1 MFKNL
6 RIGVKLGL
14 GFSLVLLLLAIVV
27 VVGVTRMSLMNQATE
42 KIVTKD
48 WVKASLANDISDLAN
63 DNAKA
68 NMQLFLVS
76 DKQATARI
84 LERIDGN
91 KKKISDIVAQLEEL
105 LYLPEG
111 KAKLAKIKEE
121 RKVYVA
127 SFTQASK
134 LLLDEGKR
142 DAGTAILV
150 KETLPAL
157 DNFMAAINDLVGF
170 QRTIVDASAEQAR
183 QTYNTAH
190 TLMIALAI
198 AAALSGL
205 GIAFAVTR
213 SITKPLNLAVSVANQ
228 LAEGDLNARI
238 EVDSTDETGK
248 LLGAMKNMVQNL
260 SQIITEVRSAAD
272 NLSSAS
278 EQVSATAQ
286 SLSQAASE
294 QASSAEETTSAV
306 EQMSASI
313 NQNAENAKLTES
325 MSTKSSSEA
334 AEGGD
339 AVKETVAA
347 MKSIAEKI
355 SIIDDIAYQTNL
367 LALNAAIEAA
377 RAGDHGRGF
386 AVVAA
391 EVRKLAERSQ
401 VAAQE
406 IGTVA
411 KGSVALAERAGKLLE
426 AMLPS
431 ITKTA
436 DLVQEITA
444 ASEEQST
451 GVSQINT
458 AMIQLNQT
466 TQQNASSS
474 EELAATAEEMSAQ
487 AEQLQQNMAFFK
499 LEADAINS
507 SVVNFAPRATSSKTA
522 MRPAKAELVQ
532 SEESRE
538 AEFVKF

>member
-6 RIGVKLGL
+6 RIGIKLGL
-14 GFSLVLLLLAIVV
+14 GFGLVLLLLSIVV
-27 VVGVTRMSLMNQATE
+27 GVGVTRMSLMNQATE
-42 KIVTKD
+42 TIVTKD

-63 DNAKA
+63 DNAKS
-68 NMQLFLVS
+68 NMELFLIS
-76 DKQATARI
+76 DSKAMVKI

-105 LYLPEG
+105 LYRPEG
-111 KAKLAKIKEE
+111 KAKLAKIKEA
-121 RKVYVA
+121 RMIYVA
-127 SFTQASK
+127 SFTQAAK
-134 LLLDEGKR
+134 LLLDDGKR
-142 DAGTAILV
+142 DAGLAILL

-157 DNFMAAINDLVGF
+157 KNFTDAIDDLVKF
-170 QRTIVDASAEQAR
+170 QRTIVEASAEQAR
-183 QTYNTAH
+183 ETYHTAH
-190 TLMIALAI
+190 NLMIALAI
-198 AAALSGL
+198 SAALAGL

-213 SITKPLNLAVSVANQ
+213 SITKPLNVAVSVANQ
-228 LAEGDLNARI
+228 LAEGDLNAQI
-238 EVDSTDETGK
+238 EVGSTDETGK
-248 LLGAMKNMVQNL
+248 LLGAMKNMVQKL

-294 QASSAEETTSAV
+294 QAASAEETSSAV

-313 NQNAENAKLTES
+313 NQNAENAKLTEN
-325 MSTKSSSEA
+325 MSAKSSAEA
-334 AEGGD
+334 TEGGG
-339 AVKETVAA
+339 AVKETVSA

-377 RAGDHGRGF
+377 RAGEHGRGF

-401 VAAQE
+401 IAAQE
-406 IGTVA
+406 IGSVA

-426 AMLPS
+426 EMLPS

-451 GVSQINT
+451 GVTQINA
-458 AMIQLNQT
+458 AMTQLNQT

-499 LEADAINS
+499 LEGDATNS
-507 SVVNFAPRATSSKTA
+507 TAVNLASRITNIKSA
-522 MRPAKAELVQ
+522 MRPMKLEPVQAAE
-532 SEESRE
+532 SYET
-538 AEFVKF
+538 EFVKF